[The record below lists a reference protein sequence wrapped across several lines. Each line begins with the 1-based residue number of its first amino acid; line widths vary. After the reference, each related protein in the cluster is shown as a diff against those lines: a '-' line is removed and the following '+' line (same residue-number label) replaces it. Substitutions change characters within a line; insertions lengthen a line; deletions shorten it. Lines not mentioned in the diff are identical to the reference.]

1 MEPIATALAAE
12 KGAKAGNGNGN
23 GKDERELEP
32 KVIGES
38 KFDRVSSFLMAVVL
52 GASWWLAGWGSS
64 ISPIKLTQ
72 SRVTAPLQI
81 IEVYGGGGGSPEGT
95 AGSTE
100 KIDIA
105 GADAAAMASNN
116 EEPAGAFEQ
125 PSVQQ
130 LPGAMLET
138 VVESGQNLAEVDIG
152 PVMPSGGAVAS
163 GKRAS
168 KLGTGGPGLGYG
180 PGDGGVAREQRW
192 SIIYDPGQT
201 AEEYA
206 RQLDALSV
214 QLAVVVDQNQL
225 QYAWNFS
232 NPKPDTRFGVG
243 RSDHRLYFLWQGRG
257 RKASDIALLQKA
269 GIEVGE
275 GVVLQFYPPEAEHD
289 WQSSKFVIEA
299 GARRRSESRDSALCP
314 KEARTTSRL
323 LRRRH
328 CGERWPSPRYS
339 VSRVPLSWLLLKF
352 TMDKVAFSSS
362 S

>member
-1 MEPIATALAAE
+1 MEPIASALAAQSGP
-12 KGAKAGNGNGN
+12 KAAK
-23 GKDERELEP
+23 DTDQDELEP
-32 KVIGES
+32 KVLGES

-52 GASWWLAGWGSS
+52 SAILVVGWLGLIYITNQAYA
-64 ISPIKLTQ
+64 

-81 IEVYGGGGGSPEGT
+81 IDVYGGGGGTPEGT
-95 AGSTE
+95 PGSTE

-116 EEPAGAFEQ
+116 EVPAGEFEQ

-168 KLGTGGPGLGYG
+168 KLGTGGPGFGFG

-206 RQLDALSV
+206 RQLDALRV

-225 QYAWNFS
+225 HYAWNFS
-232 NPKPDTRFGVG
+232 SAKPDTRFGVG

-257 RKASDIALLQKA
+257 RKSSDIALLQKA

-275 GVVLQFYPPEAEHD
+275 GVVLQFYPPEAETRLAELEVRFKGR
-289 WQSSKFVIEA
+289 SPAEIRVTRFRVVPKA
-299 GARRRSESRDSALCP
+299 GSYDFEVVAQE
-314 KEARTTSRL
+314 T
-323 LRRRH
+323 LR
-328 CGERWPSPRYS
+328 
-339 VSRVPLSWLLLKF
+339 
-352 TMDKVAFSSS
+352 
-362 S
+362 

>member
-1 MEPIATALAAE
+1 MEPIASALAAQD
-12 KGAKAGNGNGN
+12 GAKAA
-23 GKDERELEP
+23 KDTDKDELEP
-32 KVIGES
+32 KVLGES

-52 GASWWLAGWGSS
+52 SAILVVGWLGLIYITNQAYA
-64 ISPIKLTQ
+64 

-81 IEVYGGGGGSPEGT
+81 IEVFGGGGGSPEGT
-95 AGSTE
+95 PGSTE

-116 EEPAGAFEQ
+116 EEPAGQFEQ

-152 PVMPSGGAVAS
+152 PVMPSGGPVAS

-168 KLGTGGPGLGYG
+168 KLGSGGPGFGFG

-206 RQLDALSV
+206 RQLDALRV

-225 QYAWNFS
+225 HYAWNFS
-232 NPKPDTRFGVG
+232 SAKPDTRVGVG
-243 RSDHRLYFLWQGRG
+243 RNDHRLYFLWQGRG

-275 GVVLQFYPPEAEHD
+275 GVVLQFYPPEAETRLAELEVRYRGR
-289 WQSSKFVIEA
+289 SPAEIRVTRFRVVPKA
-299 GARRRSESRDSALCP
+299 GSYDFEVVAQE
-314 KEARTTSRL
+314 T
-323 LRRRH
+323 LR
-328 CGERWPSPRYS
+328 
-339 VSRVPLSWLLLKF
+339 
-352 TMDKVAFSSS
+352 
-362 S
+362 

>member
-1 MEPIATALAAE
+1 MEPIASALAAQD
-12 KGAKAGNGNGN
+12 GAKAA
-23 GKDERELEP
+23 KDTDKDELEP
-32 KVIGES
+32 KVLGES

-52 GASWWLAGWGSS
+52 SAILVVGWLGLIYITNQAYA
-64 ISPIKLTQ
+64 

-81 IEVYGGGGGSPEGT
+81 IEVFGGGGGSPEGT
-95 AGSTE
+95 PGSTE

-116 EEPAGAFEQ
+116 EEPAGEFEQ

-152 PVMPSGGAVAS
+152 PVMPSGGPVAS

-168 KLGTGGPGLGYG
+168 KLGSGGPGFGFG

-206 RQLDALSV
+206 RQLDALRV

-225 QYAWNFS
+225 HYAWNFS
-232 NPKPDTRFGVG
+232 SPSPTPASGWAAMTTGSISSG
-243 RSDHRLYFLWQGRG
+243 RD
-257 RKASDIALLQKA
+257 AA
-269 GIEVGE
+269 
-275 GVVLQFYPPEAEHD
+275 
-289 WQSSKFVIEA
+289 
-299 GARRRSESRDSALCP
+299 ARRPTSRFCRRRGSRLAKGLFSSFIRPRRRRDWPSSRYDTGA
-314 KEARTTSRL
+314 EAR
-323 LRRRH
+323 LRS
-328 CGERWPSPRYS
+328 G
-339 VSRVPLSWLLLKF
+339 
-352 TMDKVAFSSS
+352 
-362 S
+362 